1 MALEIGRN
9 EGKTGL
15 ATRSEAVLRSFTFLM
30 FDVITPSRA
39 RSSVAPTRDAH
50 AWKLIAVLL
59 IALAF
64 LLVTAGNAL
73 ADGVSPI
80 PAASPE
86 QVAGGS
92 AGSGPSALPSPS
104 DAPQTAPV
112 PAAADQAAQ
121 SVQGA
126 EESQPAPAETAPS
139 GQQASTGQSAN
150 ANAGVNQQ
158 NPRNV
163 VISIRINSPGNDG
176 PIGQTNIAAGN
187 ATGTNTSST
196 NQGDPATGGGQPG
209 SQQSSTDQTAGAG
222 ADVTQD
228 GAGNLVI
235 SIRIDSPGDNGAIDQ
250 INAAIAN
257 ALAGNT
263 STTNQGG
270 GGPPAP
276 ATGGA
281 DPEGTPST
289 GSPTQ
294 PPPQAPASAPPATAS
309 TAPGLKTASQFA
321 GHKRTPASAAT
332 ASGHHSTSKPAAR
345 PHRSTTPPP
354 SAGQSATVEGSAAVP
369 ESAESTAPT
378 LVAAKRHPAVAAAVV
393 RRPSSEAAAPP
404 RSDNGV
410 RQTASRLLA
419 PFTKAPALPAT
430 KGSNDISNAVLLTLI
445 AVVGAFLVFVA
456 STYMPSVPRLS
467 SLTARWR

>member
-1 MALEIGRN
+1 
-9 EGKTGL
+9 
-15 ATRSEAVLRSFTFLM
+15 M
-30 FDVITPSRA
+30 FDAITPSRA

-50 AWKLIAVLL
+50 AWRWVAVLVM
-59 IALAF
+59 ALAY
-64 LLVTAGNAL
+64 LLVAAGNAL
-73 ADGVSPI
+73 ADGVSPT
-80 PAASPE
+80 PLPSPE
-86 QVAGGS
+86 QVTGGS
-92 AGSGPSALPSPS
+92 AGSGPSALPS
-104 DAPQTAPV
+104 DAQSAAATAPS
-112 PAAADQAAQ
+112 DQAAQ
-121 SVQGA
+121 TVQGA
-126 EESQPAPAETAPS
+126 EESQPAPAGTAPS
-139 GQQASTGQSAN
+139 GQQSSTGQSAN

-158 NPRNV
+158 SPRNV

-196 NQGDPATGGGQPG
+196 NQGDPASGGTQPG

-222 ADVTQD
+222 ADVSQD

-263 STTNQGG
+263 STTNQDSGG
-270 GGPPAP
+270 RP
-276 ATGGA
+276 ATAPGGV
-281 DPEGTPST
+281 DPVGTPST
-289 GSPTQ
+289 GSSAQ
-294 PPPQAPASAPPATAS
+294 PPAQAPASAPPATAPS
-309 TAPGLKTASQFA
+309 APGLKTASQFP
-321 GHKRTPASAAT
+321 GRERTPASATTAT
-332 ASGHHSTSKPAAR
+332 RHHTTSKSAAR

-354 SAGQSATVEGSAAVP
+354 TIGQSAAIEGSVAVSESD
-369 ESAESTAPT
+369 ESAA
-378 LVAAKRHPAVAAAVV
+378 PAVVTTKRQPAAAV

-404 RSDNGV
+404 RSGTSV

-430 KGSNDISNAVLLTLI
+430 RGSNDVSGAVLLTLI
-445 AVVGAFLVFVA
+445 AVVGAFLVFVG
-456 STYMPSVPRLS
+456 STYLPSVPRLS